1 MHGLDEHI
9 LSDVEEAR
17 LAAARPL
24 HVIEGPLMNGMNRVG
39 DLFGA
44 GKMFLPQVV
53 KSARVM
59 KQAVEHLVPFM
70 QGDESAS
77 LTHGRGK
84 VVMATVKGDVH
95 DIGKNIVSV
104 VLQCNGFTVE
114 DLGVMTPC
122 QRILDTAREKRAD
135 MIGLSGLIT
144 PSLDEM
150 VYVAGEMQKQGFSM
164 PLLIGGATTS
174 PIHTS
179 VKIDPV
185 YAGPVVYVKD
195 ASRAVGVMKELV
207 GDRRG
212 DYVAT
217 VDREHAT
224 RRKRHAQP
232 KRRLPSLTLDAAR
245 TNRFD
250 GDWSTFPPPRPSQP
264 GVHTIDRQPL
274 EELVDYID
282 WRPFFSAWEMNGLF
296 PGNPPGSGKRRGRA
310 GTLWRRTRHAG

>member
-59 KQAVEHLVPFM
+59 KRAVEHLVPFM

-207 GDRRG
+207 GDQRGRLCRNGGSRACHPAKTACTTEAPATEPDPRRSTYKPFRWG
-212 DYVAT
+212 LEYLPTAKA
-217 VDREHAT
+217 EPT
-224 RRKRHAQP
+224 RRTYDQ
-232 KRRLPSLTLDAAR
+232 
-245 TNRFD
+245 
-250 GDWSTFPPPRPSQP
+250 
-264 GVHTIDRQPL
+264 
-274 EELVDYID
+274 
-282 WRPFFSAWEMNGLF
+282 SAT
-296 PGNPPGSGKRRGRA
+296 A
-310 GTLWRRTRHAG
+310 